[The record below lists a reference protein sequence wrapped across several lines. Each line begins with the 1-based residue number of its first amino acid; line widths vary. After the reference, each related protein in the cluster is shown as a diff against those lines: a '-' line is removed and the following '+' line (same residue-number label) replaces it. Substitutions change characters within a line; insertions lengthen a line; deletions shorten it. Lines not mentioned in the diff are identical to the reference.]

1 MQNKNTSIEF
11 IFLKNNNILKELK
24 NEDKIRVELESEQ
37 EEQKKEKINVE
48 LQFEQEEKKEKKK
61 R

>member
-24 NEDKIRVELESEQ
+24 NEDKIRVELESER
-37 EEQKKEKINVE
+37 EEQKK
-48 LQFEQEEKKEKKK
+48 KKK
-61 R
+61 LV